1 MKKILLASVLLLLF
15 LMAGGT
21 GCILDTKIVEIVLS
35 DWACVTFDEV
45 HTSVSNNP
53 ADTLDYAE
61 QLDQLLADN
70 DMSRSDIKS
79 AHVVKATYEVTEV
92 TSTDDFTITGMIR
105 VQRGDI
111 ADGPEVIVNYD
122 SQAITPGEIG
132 IVHNAPLNGAG
143 VALLNRALADYLDDS
158 GPPLYPTLIFTTEQG
173 TIVPTPTDLNPL
185 LFKWQGCILF
195 QFTFDQE
202 FEFPDPIP
210 ES

>member
-21 GCILDTKIVEIVLS
+21 GCILDTKIVEIVIS
-35 DWACVTFDEV
+35 DWACVTFNEV

-70 DMSRSDIKS
+70 EMTRSDIKS
-79 AHVVKATYEVTEV
+79 AHIVRATYEITEV
-92 TSTDDFTITGMIR
+92 TSTGSFNISGMIR
-105 VQRGDI
+105 VARDDI
-111 ADGPEVIVNYD
+111 SDGPEVIVNYD
-122 SQAITPGEIG
+122 NQDVSTSEIG
-132 IVHNAPLNGAG
+132 IVYNAPLNGAG
-143 VALLNRALADYLDDS
+143 VALLDRALADYLA
-158 GPPLYPTLIFTTEQG
+158 GTHNPTLIFTTEQG
-173 TIVPTPTDLNPL
+173 TIVPTPTDLLPL

-195 QFTFDQE
+195 QFTFDEE